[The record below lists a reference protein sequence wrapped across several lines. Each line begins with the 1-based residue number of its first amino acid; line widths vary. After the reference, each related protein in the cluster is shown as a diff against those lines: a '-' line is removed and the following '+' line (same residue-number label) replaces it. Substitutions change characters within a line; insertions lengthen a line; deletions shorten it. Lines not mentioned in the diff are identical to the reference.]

1 METESHP
8 VGGVDYPRTFQ
19 EMEQWFRDDAACR
32 DYIRRLR
39 WPDGFMVMWFVT
51 SQKNGVSAL
60 GLQRVLG
67 LGSYETAW
75 TWLHKLR
82 RAMVRPGRDRLSGAV
97 EVDETYVG
105 GAEKGKWGRE
115 VESKAIIAVAAEE
128 DGKGVGR
135 IRLRRIADVS
145 AESLLPFVREAVV
158 PGTHIHTDGWKGY
171 AGLGQAGFKHR
182 VSVITASPDPA
193 HVVMPRVHRAAALL
207 KRWLLGTH
215 QGGVKVH
222 QLNYYLDEFT
232 FRFNRRRSKARGLLF
247 HRLAEQADAI
257 PPARYHAITEKTRKS
272 GRFRASGQ

>member
-1 METESHP
+1 M
-8 VGGVDYPRTFQ
+8 
-19 EMEQWFRDDAACR
+19 A
-32 DYIRRLR
+32 
-39 WPDGFMVMWFVT
+39 MWFVT

-82 RAMVRPGRDRLSGAV
+82 RAMVRPGRDRLRGAV

-115 VESKAIIAVAAEE
+115 VESKAIVAVAAEE
-128 DGKGVGR
+128 DGKGIGR

-145 AESLLPFVREAVV
+145 AGSLLPFVREGVA
-158 PGTHIHTDGWKGY
+158 PGTIVHTDGWKGY
-171 AGLGQAGFKHR
+171 AGLAEDGFNHK
-182 VSVITASPDPA
+182 VSVISAGPDAA
-193 HVVMPRVHRAAALL
+193 HVVMPRVHRVAALF

-215 QGGVKVH
+215 QGGVKVRH
-222 QLNYYLDEFT
+222 LDYYLDEFT

-247 HRLAEQADAI
+247 HRLAEQAVAVAPVPYRTI
-257 PPARYHAITEKTRKS
+257 TGNPRKPAKS
-272 GRFRASGQ
+272 ARLGQ